1 MIFDTTMIAKRLECR
16 HQGVGTLCCSAPVFR
31 RSPGLSRTAWER
43 KRRNTAH
50 SKRFARFGCGFAKL
64 RSILF
69 FLVVALAIV
78 PAASAATH
86 AGPLFDDFD
95 LTLSLG
101 HRTEAAGPFFYSE
114 EKDTLRTWAVPP
126 LFSHAQDDS
135 TDYEEFDFL
144 YPILTYDRYGEQR
157 HWQFCQ
163 LINFFGGPG
172 AQESERGQFN
182 IFPIYFQQRSSDPN
196 RNYTAVAPFY
206 GHLQKHF
213 FRDEIFFVMFPLFAE
228 TRKKDVVT
236 DNYVFPFFH
245 LRHGDGLN
253 GWQLWP
259 LAGHEHKVVTTR
271 TNGFNEVE
279 SIGGHEKDFVL
290 WPFFFNEHTGIGT
303 DNPLWEQGSLLAYDI
318 ERSPKRNSTSVIWP
332 FFSYIDNRERKYH
345 EWQVPWPFVVIARG
359 EGKTTTRF
367 WPLFS
372 QAHSASLESDFY
384 LWPVYKYNRS
394 HSAAA
399 ESERTRILFFL
410 YSDSILKNLETGGSK
425 RRVDL
430 WPFFT
435 HQRDFNGNS
444 RLQVLALLEPFLHG
458 AHKIERDYSPVWS
471 LWRSEKNP
479 RTHSASQSLL
489 WNLYRRDVTPFSKQ
503 SSLFF
508 GLFQSQSGPEGKQL
522 RLFYIPLGKDGQ
534 KEGIKDR

>member
-1 MIFDTTMIAKRLECR
+1 LANLS
-16 HQGVGTLCCSAPVFR
+16 SA
-31 RSPGLSRTAWER
+31 STA
-43 KRRNTAH
+43 
-50 SKRFARFGCGFAKL
+50 
-64 RSILF
+64 
-69 FLVVALAIV
+69 
-78 PAASAATH
+78 PH
-86 AGPLFDDFD
+86 AGPLFDHFD
-95 LTLSLG
+95 LTLSPG

-114 EKDTLRTWAVPP
+114 ENDAQRTWAVPP
-126 LFSHAQDDS
+126 LFSHTRDDAA
-135 TDYEEFDFL
+135 DYDEFDFL

-172 AQESERGQFN
+172 QEESRRGQFN
-182 IFPIYFQQRSSDPN
+182 IFPLYFQQRSSDPN

-236 DNYVFPFFH
+236 DNYLFPFFH

-253 GWQLWP
+253 GWQFWP
-259 LAGHEHKVVTTR
+259 LLGHEHKDVTTR
-271 TNGFNEVE
+271 TNGFKDVE
-279 SIGGHEKDFVL
+279 TVGGHEKLFVL
-290 WPFFFNEHTGIGT
+290 WPFFFNEYSGIGT

-318 ERSPKRNSTSVIWP
+318 ERSPKRDSTSVIWP
-332 FFSYIDNRERKYH
+332 FFSYINNRERKYH
-345 EWQVPWPFVVIARG
+345 EWQVPWPFIVIARG

-367 WPLFS
+367 FPLFS

-394 HSAAA
+394 HSAVA

-410 YSDSILKNLETGGSK
+410 YSDAILKNLETGGSK

-435 HQRDFNGNS
+435 HQRDFNGHT

-458 AHKIERDYSPVWS
+458 AHKIERDYSPLWS

-479 RTHSASQSLL
+479 RTGAASQSLL
-489 WNLYRRDVTPFSKQ
+489 WNLYRHDVTPSSKH
-503 SSLFF
+503 SSFLF
-508 GLFQSQSGPEGKQL
+508 GLFQSQSGPQGRKL
-522 RLFYIPLGKDGQ
+522 RLFYIPFGKANSVSDL
-534 KEGIKDR
+534 KPSTP